1 MLDSSAQRDEPA
13 YFSSQVSA
21 ARRFYLGRN
30 ASKRKRLVV
39 NSGGFERCDP
49 AYAIDRPSFPDLC
62 VEFVLTGRGW
72 LSLAGRESEMEAG
85 VVFTYGPGVPQRM
98 TADPK
103 DPPQKYFIDFNGTD
117 ARRLMRKCKLA
128 PGTCRR
134 TASPHEI
141 ARVLEEIVR
150 DGVRG
155 GPYAAEL
162 CSAMLEY
169 LLLKIVAT
177 PDIEKAQSAAYATY
191 MKCREWIEANYLRV
205 HTLRDIARAT
215 QVDEAYL
222 CRLFRRYDHQSPHEL
237 VTRLRMNRAVELLND
252 PRLLI
257 KQVATE
263 VGYADPFHFSR
274 TFKRMYGVS
283 PKGFRSYRS

>member
-1 MLDSSAQRDEPA
+1 MPKSTANRGEPA
-13 YFSSQVSA
+13 FFSSQVTA

-30 ASKRKRLVV
+30 MPERKRLVV
-39 NSGGFERCDP
+39 TSGGFERCD
-49 AYAIDRPSFPDLC
+49 AEYAIDRPSFPDLC
-62 VEFVLTGRGW
+62 VEFVLNGRGW
-72 LSLAGRESEMEAG
+72 LSLAGRQAEMEAG
-85 VVFTYGPGVPQRM
+85 VIFTYGPGVPQRM

-103 DPPQKYFIDFNGTD
+103 DPPEKYFIDFHGRD
-117 ARRLMRKCKLA
+117 ARRLLRRCKLT
-128 PGTCRR
+128 PGTWRR

-141 ARVLEEIVR
+141 ARVLDDLVR

-155 GPYAAEL
+155 GPFAAEL

-169 LLLKIVAT
+169 LLFKIVAS
-177 PDIEKAQSAAYATY
+177 PDVEKTQSAAHATY
-191 MKCREWIEANYLRV
+191 MKCREWVETNYLRV
-205 HTLRDIARAT
+205 HTLRDIAKAT

-237 VTRLRMNRAVELLND
+237 VTRLRMNKAVELLND

-274 TFKRMYGVS
+274 TFKRTFGVS
-283 PKGFRSYRS
+283 PKSFRSYRN